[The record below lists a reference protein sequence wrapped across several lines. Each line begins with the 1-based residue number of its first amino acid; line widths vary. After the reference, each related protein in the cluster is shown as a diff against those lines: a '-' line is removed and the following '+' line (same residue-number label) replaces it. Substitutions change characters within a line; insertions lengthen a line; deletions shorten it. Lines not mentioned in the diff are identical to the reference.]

1 MLHNLNNNKKL
12 KLLKN
17 RTCLKVLQVIL
28 CRKSRKYKGFT
39 IVMQLREVINHL
51 GCIIQIEHPMKI
63 SEIKPVILPLENQSR
78 IQNPSWMSYVL
89 MMEAAKYL
97 KSQLNTFVTKIF
109 KIIKRSQAQ
118 EGLPQRHQLRLALHT
133 IEKSYIS

>member
-1 MLHNLNNNKKL
+1 
-12 KLLKN
+12 
-17 RTCLKVLQVIL
+17 
-28 CRKSRKYKGFT
+28 
-39 IVMQLREVINHL
+39 
-51 GCIIQIEHPMKI
+51 MKI

-109 KIIKRSQAQ
+109 KIIKRVQVE
-118 EGLPQRHQLRLALHT
+118 EGLP
-133 IEKSYIS
+133 